1 MMKQTLAKIY
11 SSVVL
16 LLIVRNDVA
25 DDSSTTSSEQADI
38 YNQTMGEFS

>member
-25 DDSSTTSSEQADI
+25 DDSSTTRSEQADI